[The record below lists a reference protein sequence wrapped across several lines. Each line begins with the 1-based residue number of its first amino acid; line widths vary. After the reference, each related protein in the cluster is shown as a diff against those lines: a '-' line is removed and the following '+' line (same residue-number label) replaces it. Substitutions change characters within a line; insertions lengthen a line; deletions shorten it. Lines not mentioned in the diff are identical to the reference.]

1 MLFWVARDRIE
12 SEQSRPLHM
21 DTPVLLGLVL
31 VIVVG
36 FFAWQWWSHSQV
48 AVAAAAAKKAGPA
61 PAPPATPQTNLGS
74 AVPAPPIKEE
84 KYPVVPG
91 QSEEDLRAKEPLQ
104 EARVASPKVPVD
116 HQNIMSSTPVEE
128 NLRHPEQLFHQ
139 PAPAA
144 SIPDS
149 DIVAGRASMV
159 ATPGAGNV
167 QQFTPEMAQNGGALI
182 GNSVFAF
189 DGMEP
194 TGFAAF

>member
-1 MLFWVARDRIE
+1 
-12 SEQSRPLHM
+12 M

-48 AVAAAAAKKAGPA
+48 AVAAVKKAGPA
-61 PAPPATPQTNLGS
+61 PAPPATPQANLGA
-74 AVPAPPIKEE
+74 AVPAPPVKEE
-84 KYPVVPG
+84 KYPAVPG

-104 EARVASPKVPVD
+104 EARPATQKVPVD
-116 HQNIMSSTPVEE
+116 HQNVMSPMPVEE

-139 PAPAA
+139 PVVSAQQ
-144 SIPDS
+144 IPDS
-149 DIVAGRASMV
+149 DMAAGRASMD
-159 ATPGAGNV
+159 ATPGQGNV

>member
-1 MLFWVARDRIE
+1 
-12 SEQSRPLHM
+12 M

-31 VIVVG
+31 IIVVG
-36 FFAWQWWSHSQV
+36 FFAWQWWSHSQGAVSV
-48 AVAAAAAKKAGPA
+48 ASKKAVLA
-61 PAPPATPQTNLGS
+61 PAPPATPQANLGA
-74 AVPAPPIKEE
+74 AVPAPPAKEE
-84 KYPVVPG
+84 KYPAVPG

-104 EARVASPKVPVD
+104 EARPPNQKVPVD
-116 HQNIMSSTPVEE
+116 HQNVMSPMPVEE

-149 DIVAGRASMV
+149 DVAAGRASMV